1 MYLSNNIN
9 YRFKTK
15 FPSLSGVSYRF
26 IPSAPSQRVALCYVI
41 VFYVRRVIFRFDV
54 AGVAAAVC
62 RGLIAVGQK
71 IPVWVTEFETFWPVL
86 GFPVSHCYILCG
98 RCAAP

>member
-1 MYLSNNIN
+1 M
-9 YRFKTK
+9 
-15 FPSLSGVSYRF
+15 
-26 IPSAPSQRVALCYVI
+26 
-41 VFYVRRVIFRFDV
+41 IFRFDV